1 MEPLCLPAF
10 VFDPLQTGE
19 LGKLECLRRSPS
31 PCAQR
36 IRRRRLRNYDLHRFN
51 SAGFPS
57 RSHTVCF
64 WELEYFLEIHHHR
77 GQGLTKD
84 LRQYLNT
91 RFQKGSVDHDLQQT
105 IRDNVYLRT
114 VPCTTRGPREGEV
127 QGVDYQFLT
136 VEEFMALEKSGN
148 LLESGLYDGNHY
160 GTPKPP
166 KEASAGLKKSSSTG
180 DLRPGSHPSSEG
192 KRKRNQSNVES
203 PKSTINGRAGDEKE
217 VVERKR
223 SDSITMATEQQDLG
237 PLPDNWEVAYTDN
250 NEMYFIDHNTGTTH
264 WDDPRLQEGGQDGG
278 QQNVP
283 NQGEDAEDELLP
295 YGWERIDDPHY
306 GTYYV
311 DHVNRRTQYEKPT
324 MDADKIPKDDSSTHP
339 ASESERTSPPPDNGK
354 DPDDSENS
362 PRDDQSDKAPPS
374 AGGSETGPPPP
385 AEAENASKAY
395 FTSNPDELMGE
406 MIETLL
412 VKSERGFGFTI
423 VGGDEPGEFLQ
434 VKSVVPGSPAAE
446 DGKLETGDVIV
457 FVNDTCVLGYTH
469 SDVVG
474 LFQTIPPGQRVRL
487 ECRRGYPLPF
497 DPDDPNTNVVTSVAI
512 AMPTTSTV
520 DSLVSRYNG
529 DQPDRLPFT
538 PPQRPTQPLHTV
550 QSSFSKSMPDISARP
565 RHQHERSLTPEPGP
579 HPNRAS
585 TGYFYE
591 DGVSLRPEEL
601 KPEYVTVHIV
611 KGDRGF
617 GFTIA
622 DSAYGQRVKQILD
635 EPRCKNL
642 CVGDVLV
649 EINGTD
655 VRQCTHNELVGILKE
670 CTKGKE
676 TTIIVQRGGILQL
689 QGKGKKGTPS
699 KQPILPMAQDGLL
712 GRRAADYGY
721 QGPPSHLRAADLAE
735 NGRQD
740 THPVSSYGT
749 LPRAPPRPAEPTMYN
764 GYQYNPPNRS
774 PSRPNYEA
782 PPPPVRM
789 DSEVPSPPVRMDQPP
804 SADEAWQEMTI
815 FLRRQESGFGF
826 RILGGQ
832 EEGKPVSI
840 GAIVPGG
847 AADLDGRLLSGDEL
861 LYVDGVAVQNASH
874 HKVVSLMGQAAL
886 AGKVSLGVRR
896 RLQDMVSQPPV
907 RPAMVND
914 FRPAPPVVSPVVTY
928 PYDVTVHRNETEG
941 FGFVITSSAAKSGAK
956 IGRIIPSSPAERC
969 GQLAV
974 GDHLVAVNG
983 ISILNLS
990 HSEIVNIIK
999 ESGLRVTLKISPPDD
1014 PGTPGAAPTNNGSMM
1029 NAVATPAIADQTN
1042 DSFGEGQKESRT
1054 REEILE
1060 WHRKEMQK
1068 REDLIRRQQST
1079 PTLPPQAQHS
1089 PYQQPQQHSP
1099 GLPPPQRHSPGL
1111 PPPQHHSP
1119 SQPSYPPHQP
1129 LSVQTHYPPPPTSQM
1144 QHPPSPRRV
1153 GPPSSP
1159 GRRSQD
1165 STGKEE
1171 YHMVSVQ
1178 RGVRGFGFSIRGGK
1192 EFTMPLFVLRIAD
1205 DGPAARE
1212 GRLRVGDQIM
1222 EINGRNTNGIL
1233 HADAIEMIKSGG
1245 SVVRLFVKRGGK
1257 VPNLDVPPVP
1267 SPVGQQPPTPPIRMS
1282 SGITANGPLPKQ
1294 SANSPHG
1301 SAYSW
1306 DGHNPPYQPNTYSRP
1321 SPSTMGRQPSSNY
1334 MDPRSVNYDRMGRH
1348 PSTSYMDPTSRPGPP
1363 EYTRPP
1369 ASQPD
1374 PRAMNYADMRY
1385 TQGYGQPYVVDSPG
1399 RRDYADPPVRQ
1410 PPQNYV
1416 DSMGR
1421 PHPRY

>member
-1 MEPLCLPAF
+1 MNRNKRPGSGGREKQQKGGKHWYQRVRDTLVSRTEDGSFNFTIKGGAENALF
-10 VFDPLQTGE
+10 TFIGE
-19 LGKLECLRRSPS
+19 AKTDKIVYRAGKLHSDDIILEV
-31 PCAQR
+31 
-36 IRRRRLRNYDLHRFN
+36 DGTKV
-51 SAGFPS
+51 AGFTLKDVQELIKDSKDPVS
-57 RSHTVCF
+57 LKTVKP
-64 WELEYFLEIHHHR
+64 

-166 KEASAGLKKSSSTG
+166 KEATAGLKKSSSTG

-278 QQNVP
+278 QQTVP
-283 NQGEDAEDELLP
+283 NQGEDTEEELLP

-324 MDADKIPKDDSSTHP
+324 MDADKIPK
-339 ASESERTSPPPDNGK
+339 
-354 DPDDSENS
+354 
-362 PRDDQSDKAPPS
+362 
-374 AGGSETGPPPP
+374 
-385 AEAENASKAY
+385 EAENASKAY
-395 FTSNPDELMGE
+395 FTSNPDELTGE

-497 DPDDPNTNVVTSVAI
+497 DPDDPNTNIVTSVAI
-512 AMPTTSTV
+512 AMPTTNTV

-529 DQPDRLPFT
+529 DQPDRLPFAP
-538 PPQRPTQPLHTV
+538 PPQRPTHTV

-670 CTKGKE
+670 CSKGKE

-712 GRRAADYGY
+712 GRRAAEYGY
-721 QGPPSHLRAADLAE
+721 QAPPSSHLRSADLAE

-740 THPVSSYGT
+740 AHPVSSYGT

-789 DSEVPSPPVRMDQPP
+789 DSAEVPAPPVRMDVPPP

-896 RLQDMVSQPPV
+896 RLQDMVSQPPP

-914 FRPAPPVVSPVVTY
+914 FRPPPPAISPVVTY
-928 PYDVTVHRNETEG
+928 PYDVTVLRNETEG
-941 FGFVITSSAAKSGAK
+941 FGFVITSSASKSGAK

-999 ESGLRVTLKISPPDD
+999 ESGLRVTLKIAPPDD
-1014 PGTPGAAPTNNGSMM
+1014 PGTPGAAPTNGNMM

-1042 DSFGEGQKESRT
+1042 ESFGEGQKERT

-1068 REDLIRRQQST
+1068 REALIQRQQST
-1079 PTLPPQAQHS
+1079 PTLPPGSQHS
-1089 PYQQPQQHSP
+1089 PYPPQHSPGVPPPQQHSP
-1099 GLPPPQRHSPGL
+1099 GLPPPQRHSPA
-1111 PPPQHHSP
+1111 
-1119 SQPSYPPHQP
+1119 QPSFPPHQP
-1129 LSVQTHYPPPPTSQM
+1129 LSVQTHYPPTSQM

-1159 GRRSQD
+1159 GRRSQE

-1301 SAYSW
+1301 STYSW
-1306 DGHNPPYQPNTYSRP
+1306 DGHNPPYQPNPYNRP
-1321 SPSTMGRQPSSNY
+1321 ASSTMGRQPSSNY
-1334 MDPRSVNYDRMGRH
+1334 MDPRPGANYDRMGRAH
-1348 PSTSYMDPTSRPGPP
+1348 PSTSYMEPASRPGPP

-1385 TQGYGQPYVVDSPG
+1385 TQGYGQPYMVDSSG
-1399 RRDYADPPVRQ
+1399 RRDYVEPPVRQ

>member
-1 MEPLCLPAF
+1 MNRNKRPGSGGREKQKGGKHWYQRVRDTLVSRTEDGSFNFTIKGGAENALF
-10 VFDPLQTGE
+10 TFIGE
-19 LGKLECLRRSPS
+19 AKHDKIVYRAGKLHSDDIILEVDG
-31 PCAQR
+31 AKV
-36 IRRRRLRNYDLHRFN
+36 
-51 SAGFPS
+51 AGFTLKDVQELIKDSKDPVS
-57 RSHTVCF
+57 LKTVKP
-64 WELEYFLEIHHHR
+64 

-324 MDADKIPKDDSSTHP
+324 MDADKIPK
-339 ASESERTSPPPDNGK
+339 
-354 DPDDSENS
+354 
-362 PRDDQSDKAPPS
+362 
-374 AGGSETGPPPP
+374 
-385 AEAENASKAY
+385 EAENASKAY
-395 FTSNPDELMGE
+395 FTSNPDELTGE

-721 QGPPSHLRAADLAE
+721 QGPPPHLRAADLAE

-914 FRPAPPVVSPVVTY
+914 FRPAPPAISPVVTY

-1119 SQPSYPPHQP
+1119 AQPSYPPHQP

-1306 DGHNPPYQPNTYSRP
+1306 DGHNPPYQPNTYNRP
-1321 SPSTMGRQPSSNY
+1321 SPGTMGRQPSSNY

>member
-1 MEPLCLPAF
+1 MNRNKRPGSGGREKQKGGKHWYQRVRDTLVSRTEDGSFNFTIKGGAENALF
-10 VFDPLQTGE
+10 TFIGE
-19 LGKLECLRRSPS
+19 AKHDKIVYRAGKLHSDDIILEVDG
-31 PCAQR
+31 AKV
-36 IRRRRLRNYDLHRFN
+36 
-51 SAGFPS
+51 AGFTLKDVQELIKDSKDPVS
-57 RSHTVCF
+57 LKTVKP
-64 WELEYFLEIHHHR
+64 

-324 MDADKIPKDDSSTHP
+324 MDADKIPK
-339 ASESERTSPPPDNGK
+339 
-354 DPDDSENS
+354 
-362 PRDDQSDKAPPS
+362 
-374 AGGSETGPPPP
+374 
-385 AEAENASKAY
+385 EAENASKAY